1 MWSRV
6 VAYSVIL
13 HAFRKVGQGKGF
25 VLMTPDEQRWWQLSR
40 MEWRRQG
47 FGTLYRD
54 QETIASISWNMWRA
68 FLFCF
73 FWGIRNRRAQ
83 VHLLPNDYAG
93 WGLLST
99 LMCVDQILRNYW
111 LLWTSMNG
119 LTEYWICMACFN
131 WIWSTETIDRWSY
144 VVKCWTWF
152 LPYWNGNLRRLQ
164 LIAVHW
170 TWTPYMAESFS
181 LSNRRDDG
189 EQQPKQHLSTERL
202 PGPGLLMMIGWM
214 SVLLMTGRQTKDL
227 LSTIHNYIQIIIF
240 VK

>member
-1 MWSRV
+1 MVTVKSNGVEETGIWHIV
-6 VAYSVIL
+6 PWPGDNCVNFLKHVAGFFIL
-13 HAFRKVGQGKGF
+13 FFLG
-25 VLMTPDEQRWWQLSR
+25 
-40 MEWRRQG
+40 
-47 FGTLYRD
+47 
-54 QETIASISWNMWRA
+54 IS
-68 FLFCF
+68 
-73 FWGIRNRRAQ
+73 NRRAQ

-152 LPYWNGNLRRLQ
+152 LQYWNGNLRRQ

-181 LSNRRDDG
+181 LSNRRRR
-189 EQQPKQHLSTERL
+189 T
-202 PGPGLLMMIGWM
+202 
-214 SVLLMTGRQTKDL
+214 TTK
-227 LSTIHNYIQIIIF
+227 TTF
-240 VK
+240 

>member
-1 MWSRV
+1 MVTVKSNGVEETGIWHIV
-6 VAYSVIL
+6 PWPGDNCVNFLKHVAGFFIL
-13 HAFRKVGQGKGF
+13 F
-25 VLMTPDEQRWWQLSR
+25 
-40 MEWRRQG
+40 
-47 FGTLYRD
+47 
-54 QETIASISWNMWRA
+54 
-68 FLFCF
+68 F

-152 LPYWNGNLRRLQ
+152 LPYWNGNLRRQ

-181 LSNRRDDG
+181 LSNRRRRTTTKTTFKHWTTAWTWSVDDDWLHVG
-189 EQQPKQHLSTERL
+189 LADDWKADQ
-202 PGPGLLMMIGWM
+202 GPFKHYSQLHTNYNIRKIM
-214 SVLLMTGRQTKDL
+214 SYSLIIQFTT
-227 LSTIHNYIQIIIF
+227 TINILNIRFRTTVF
-240 VK
+240 V

>member
-1 MWSRV
+1 
-6 VAYSVIL
+6 
-13 HAFRKVGQGKGF
+13 
-25 VLMTPDEQRWWQLSR
+25 MTPDEQRWWQLSR

-73 FWGIRNRRAQ
+73 FWGFQEQTGPSSFVTKWLCWLGTPVYAHVRRSNITQ
-83 VHLLPNDYAG
+83 LF
-93 WGLLST
+93 
-99 LMCVDQILRNYW
+99 W

-152 LPYWNGNLRRLQ
+152 LPYWNGNLRRQ
-164 LIAVHW
+164 LIGVHW

-181 LSNRRDDG
+181 LSNRRRRTTTKTTFKHWTTAWTWSVDDDW
-189 EQQPKQHLSTERL
+189 LN
-202 PGPGLLMMIGWM
+202 M